1 MSLALEAAHIIKQKA
16 PGFTPKVGFV
26 LGSGLGALADS
37 LQDKISIPY
46 SELPGFPNS
55 QVKGHGGVLSLG
67 YLENVPVICLQGR
80 AHSYEGDVYE
90 CIRTYVRCL
99 KHCGCEIFFATNASG
114 SLREDMPPGS
124 LMIIEDHIN
133 LQPGNPLAGP
143 NDDSIGLR
151 FQPMDNAY
159 DPTLRQALQ
168 SAAKDCNITVHQGVY
183 LSLLGPCYE
192 TAAEIR
198 AFKILG
204 SDAVGMSTVP
214 EVMVARHCGLRVAAV
229 ATITNYATGL
239 AATSHSHDS
248 VVATANAATSR
259 LIQLIKQFIATL

>member
-1 MSLALEAAHIIKQKA
+1 MSLAREAANIILQKA
-16 PGFTPKVGFV
+16 PGFKPRIGFV
-26 LGSGLGALADS
+26 LGSGLGALADA
-37 LQDKISIPY
+37 LQDKITIPY
-46 SELPGFPNS
+46 SDLPGFPNS
-55 QVKGHGGVLSLG
+55 QIKGHSGKLSLG

-99 KHCGCEIFFATNASG
+99 KFCGCEIFFATNASG

-133 LQPGNPLAGP
+133 LQPGNPLVGP
-143 NDDSIGLR
+143 NDDSVGLR

-159 DPTLRQALQ
+159 DPELRRLLAL
-168 SAAKDCNITVHQGVY
+168 AADARDIKIHQGVY

-239 AATSHSHDS
+239 SATSHSHDA
-248 VVATANAATSR
+248 VVATANAATDR
-259 LIQLIKQFIATL
+259 LIQLIKHFVATL